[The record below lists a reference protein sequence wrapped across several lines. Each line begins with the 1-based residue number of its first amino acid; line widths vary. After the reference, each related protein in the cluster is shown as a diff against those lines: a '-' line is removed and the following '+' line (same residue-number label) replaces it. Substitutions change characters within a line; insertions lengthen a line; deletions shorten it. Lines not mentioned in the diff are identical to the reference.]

1 MKQAYLLAAG
11 FSYQFGMP
19 LVKDLTEVFFSIF
32 DKEYITIVADGLAQT
47 FPYGPNY
54 PLNRDALFRALEI
67 ITTAKENQ
75 EENYE
80 QIINRIK
87 ELFRSTH
94 QPDLSRSY
102 SYIFSVCY
110 GIIHDILV
118 DYQEF
123 TFNFYQIKKE
133 PYKQFK
139 NLISQDAETWV
150 FTLNHDL
157 FMEFIA
163 KDFGIP
169 ITFGDKHEINFRK
182 DNKKFFNTIIPFTY
196 SGKNNLN
203 KDNPLFFKGKF
214 GINLVKLHGG
224 LNELKYKDGSNL
236 CNLTLDVKDSS
247 ELMENFKNMMD
258 MRHYLPN
265 GEVPKSAE
273 DWVITNMDNELDIAT
288 KSMLTG
294 GDKYSI
300 SFSEKDGEEK
310 LILFSKKIEE
320 LELLTIIGY
329 GFNDRHINNRIYKAL
344 ILNPSLKIKIV
355 NPYAEY
361 PDCLLE
367 FKESITLIRADVAN
381 WIYFEEH
388 STPTKHN
395 WNPDLQSYNAEIEK
409 LRPVIKSVIIEFIR
423 LKYRLP
429 SMKN

>member
-1 MKQAYLLAAG
+1 MKQGYLLAAG

-19 LVKDLTEVFFSIF
+19 LVKDLTEVFYSIF
-32 DKEYITIVADGLAQT
+32 DKEFITRLADGLAQT
-47 FPYGPNY
+47 LPYGPDY
-54 PLNRDALFRALEI
+54 PLNRDALLRALEI
-67 ITTAKENQ
+67 ITTAKENK
-75 EENYE
+75 EDNYE

-87 ELFRSTH
+87 ELARSNH
-94 QPDLSRSY
+94 QPELSRSY
-102 SYIFSVCY
+102 LYIFSVCY

-118 DYQEF
+118 DYQKV
-123 TFNFYQIKKE
+123 TFDFYQIKKE

-169 ITFGDKHEINFRK
+169 ITFGDKFEINFRK
-182 DNKKFFNTIIPFTY
+182 DNKKNFNTIIPFTY
-196 SGKNNLN
+196 SEKNDVH
-203 KDNPLFFKGKF
+203 KDNQLFFKENF

-224 LNELKYKDGSNL
+224 LNELKYKNGSNL
-236 CNLTLDVKDSS
+236 CNLTLDVQDSS
-247 ELMENFKNMMD
+247 ELMENFKNMMG
-258 MRHYLPN
+258 MCHYLPN

-310 LILFSKKIEE
+310 LILFSQKIEE
-320 LELLTIIGY
+320 IELLTIIGY
-329 GFNDRHINNRIYKAL
+329 GFNDRHINNKIYKAL
-344 ILNPSLKIKIV
+344 LFNPGLKLKIV

-361 PDCLLE
+361 PECLLE
-367 FKESITLIRADVAN
+367 FKESISLIRADVAN
-381 WIYFEEH
+381 WIYCEEH
-388 STPTKHN
+388 KTPTKHS
-395 WNPDLQSYNAEIEK
+395 WNPDLQQYNAEIEN
-409 LRPVIKSVIIEFIR
+409 LRPVIKSVILELTK
-423 LKYRLP
+423 LKYRP
-429 SMKN
+429 VSMKN